1 MSFFNLPKQTQ
12 VNKSIPKNAFDSYI
26 NSKQKKLFVDIIERI
41 RWTNKLS
48 VETINLEGKEISEI
62 QIFEVA
68 LRQKDNIE
76 KLLEIIDKSIP
87 YHIIF
92 VLNFEDQVKISV
104 AQKHLHP
111 TNENNAVIDWTFKS
125 EWLNKDLIKY
135 QLNLKGTLD
144 SVIKDLCIQLS
155 GKKEDVDLS
164 LNELV
169 EKEAQ
174 IEKLEKEII
183 KLKGQIK
190 RSKQF
195 NRRVELNALL
205 RQSEME
211 LKKIIQNESL

>member
-111 TNENNAVIDWTFKS
+111 TNENNTVIDWTFKS
-125 EWLNKDLIKY
+125 DWLNKDLINY

-144 SVIKDLCIQLS
+144 SVIKDFCIQLS

-169 EKEAQ
+169 KKESQ
-174 IEKLEKEII
+174 IEKLEKKIN
-183 KLKGQIK
+183 KLKSQIK
-190 RSKQF
+190 RTKQF
-195 NRRVELNALL
+195 NRKVELNALL

-211 LKKIIQNESL
+211 LNKNHRK

>member
-48 VETINLEGKEISEI
+48 LETINLEGKKISEI

-111 TNENNAVIDWTFKS
+111 TNENNTVIDWTFKS

-144 SVIKDLCIQLS
+144 SVIKDFCIQLS

-169 EKEAQ
+169 EKESQ
-174 IEKLEKEII
+174 IEKLEKEIN
-183 KLKGQIK
+183 KLKSQIK
-190 RSKQF
+190 KTKQF
-195 NRRVELNALL
+195 NQKVELNALL
-205 RQSEME
+205 RQREME
-211 LKKIIQNESL
+211 LNKNHTK